1 MKGLHK
7 ILLIY
12 INVLLLQVAD
22 THHHRSMVVAD
33 VVDRDEDALAVLL
46 AASLIKITL
55 MTE

>member
-1 MKGLHK
+1 
-7 ILLIY
+7 
-12 INVLLLQVAD
+12 
-22 THHHRSMVVAD
+22 MVVAD